1 MPLSVHEQ
9 RVDADTTLTPTLP
22 PTPPLPL
29 PLPLAEPTPTP
40 NLNPNPTLNQ
50 VAASTNERAA
60 RPARRYAF
68 GVEALGH
75 FPGSP
80 APTPPVSRTAPVQTP
95 PATTAA
101 AAAAAAASAASP
113 TDGGLS
119 FSLFGFNISF
129 NRSGSAAAAAAAT
142 PPPFPPTDAVFA
154 PSPPRPASG
163 GDKQRGHS
171 RSPPPS
177 GLKGRTSPLISTPG
191 GPVPA
196 SAPRSTASAHG
207 GGYGHRAPGAT
218 WGDPFSE
225 GSSEA
230 LRRLIATPDPF
241 LALRSRASWS
251 EFQTGLSYAWLVVW
265 RQACGCGDTYCGYTY
280 CGYTYCGDCGYT
292 YCGDCGYTYCGDTYF
307 GYGLQAASHTV
318 AGAAARSA
326 PRLGAARAA
335 AGGAG
340 ADATAPATRPP

>member
-1 MPLSVHEQ
+1 
-9 RVDADTTLTPTLP
+9 
-22 PTPPLPL
+22 
-29 PLPLAEPTPTP
+29 
-40 NLNPNPTLNQ
+40 
-50 VAASTNERAA
+50 
-60 RPARRYAF
+60 
-68 GVEALGH
+68 
-75 FPGSP
+75 
-80 APTPPVSRTAPVQTP
+80 VQTP

-163 GDKQRGHS
+163 EDKQRGHS

-177 GLKGRTSPLISTPG
+177 GLKGRTSPLIST
-191 GPVPA
+191 
-196 SAPRSTASAHG
+196 HG